1 MKKVTILLPLIMPVL
16 IAILAQVLLVNC
28 FCLSG
33 KDISDLEYKKNML
46 VKENAELKQQSSYYS
61 SLNYVKNEAQRD
73 GLVVLS
79 MEFLEAP
86 SLAVR

>member
-1 MKKVTILLPLIMPVL
+1 MKKITILLPLIMPVL
-16 IAILAQVLLVNC
+16 IAILAQALLVNG